1 MENITLEQI
10 LNCCGGQ
17 YFGKKEDLKKEVTGI
32 VTDSRK
38 VLPGNLFVP
47 LKGEKT
53 DGHNYIPHVLAAGA
67 LASLSEMELA
77 GNPGNYILVES
88 ALETMQKIAAFY
100 RNHLG
105 LKVVGVTG
113 SVGKTSTKEM
123 IASVLKERYKVH
135 KTAGNFNN
143 HIGLPLTIFGLKKEH
158 EVGVLEMGI
167 SDFGEM
173 HTLASMANPD
183 ICVITNIGLC
193 HLENLKTRD
202 GILKAKTECFYHMRE
217 NGTVILNGLD
227 DKLNTI
233 KEVNGAAPVFYGR
246 EGDCAYAADV
256 TDLGLLGIRIKL
268 HLNREVGE
276 VTIPIPGE
284 HNIYNALAA
293 ACVGHALGMKL
304 EEICR
309 GIESVETIGGR
320 NNLIHVKGLTIIDD
334 CYNANPVSME
344 DSIDVLSKAGG
355 RKIAVLGDMGELGKE
370 EKELHAQVGAYL
382 SKKNI
387 DYLFCTGEL
396 SREIAREARKN
407 PMCTVAH
414 FTSKEELIPALLQ
427 EVKEGDTILVKAS
440 HFMEYP
446 EIVLALKNGEVSY
459 GRNDT

>member
-10 LNCCGGQ
+10 LECCQGQ
-17 YFGKKEDLKKEVTGI
+17 YVGSREDLKREVTGI

-38 VLPGNLFVP
+38 IVPGNLFVP
-47 LKGEKT
+47 LRGEKT
-53 DGHNYIPHVLAAGA
+53 DGHRYISQVLAAGA
-67 LASLSEMELA
+67 LASLSEEELEEQ
-77 GNPGNYILVES
+77 PGNYILVES
-88 ALETMQKIAAFY
+88 ALEAMQKIAAFY
-100 RNHLG
+100 RNMLG
-105 LKVVGVTG
+105 LKVVGITG

-123 IASVLKERYKVH
+123 IAAVLSQHFRVH

-143 HIGLPLTIFGLKKEH
+143 HIGLPLTIFGLEKDH

-173 HTLASMANPD
+173 DVLSSIAYPD

-202 GILKAKTECFYHMRE
+202 GILKAKTECFHHMRE
-217 NGTVILNGLD
+217 PGKAILNGLD

-233 KEVNGAAPVFYGR
+233 KEVNGASPVFYGR
-246 EGDCAYAADV
+246 NGDAAYAAEIR
-256 TDLGLLGIRIKL
+256 DLGLMGIRINL
-268 HLNREVGE
+268 HLYGKVKE

-293 ACVGHALGMKL
+293 ACVGHELGMDI

-320 NNLIHVKGLTIIDD
+320 SNLIHVKGMTVIDD
-334 CYNANPVSME
+334 CYNANPVSMKA
-344 DSIDVLSKAGG
+344 SIDVLSKAAG
-355 RKIAVLGDMGELGKE
+355 RKIAVLGDMGELGRE
-370 EKELHAQVGAYL
+370 EKELHAQVGTYL
-382 SKKNI
+382 SEKNI
-387 DYLFCTGEL
+387 DILFCAGEL
-396 SREIAREARKN
+396 SAEIAREAEEN
-407 PMCTVAH
+407 PRCKVWH
-414 FTSKEELIPALLQ
+414 FSSKKDLIPVLLK

-446 EIVLALKNGEVSY
+446 EIVEALKK
-459 GRNDT
+459 

>member
-10 LNCCGGQ
+10 LECCQGQ
-17 YFGKKEDLKKEVTGI
+17 YFGSREDLKREVTGI

-38 VLPGNLFVP
+38 IVPGNLFVP

-53 DGHNYIPHVLAAGA
+53 DGHKYIPQVLEAGA
-67 LASLSEMELA
+67 LASLSENVLS

-88 ALETMQKIAAFY
+88 ALEAMQRIAAFY
-100 RNHLG
+100 RNYLG
-105 LKVVGVTG
+105 LKVVGITG

-173 HTLASMANPD
+173 HTLASMSNPD
-183 ICVITNIGLC
+183 ICVLTNIGLC

-202 GILKAKTECFYHMRE
+202 GILKAKTECFQHMRE
-217 NGTVILNGLD
+217 NGRVILNGLD

-233 KEVNGAAPVFYGR
+233 KEVKGSSPVFYGR
-246 EGDCAYAADV
+246 EGDAAYATDV
-256 TDLGLLGIRIKL
+256 TDLGLLGIRIHL
-268 HLNREVGE
+268 HLYGEVRE

-293 ACVGHALGMKL
+293 ACVGHELGMDI

-309 GIESVETIGGR
+309 GIQSVETIGGR
-320 NNLIHVKGLTIIDD
+320 SNLIQVKGMTLIDD
-334 CYNANPVSME
+334 CYNANPVSMKA
-344 DSIDVLSKAGG
+344 SIDVLSKAPG

-370 EKELHAQVGAYL
+370 EKELHAQVGTYL
-382 SKKNI
+382 SEKNI
-387 DYLFCTGEL
+387 DHLFCAGEL
-396 SREIAREARKN
+396 SREMAREAKGN
-407 PMCTVAH
+407 PRCTVEH
-414 FTSKEELIPALLQ
+414 FSSKEDLIPALLQ

-446 EIVLALKNGEVSY
+446 KIIEALRK
-459 GRNDT
+459 R

>member
-10 LNCCGGQ
+10 LECCQGQ
-17 YFGKKEDLKKEVTGI
+17 YFGSREDLKREVTGI

-38 VLPGNLFVP
+38 IVPGNIFVP

-53 DGHNYIPHVLAAGA
+53 DGHKYIPQVLEAGA
-67 LASLSEMELA
+67 LASLSENVLS

-88 ALETMQKIAAFY
+88 ALEAMQRIAAFY
-100 RNHLG
+100 RNYLG
-105 LKVVGVTG
+105 LKVVGITG

-173 HTLASMANPD
+173 HTLASMSNPD
-183 ICVITNIGLC
+183 ICVLTNIGLC

-202 GILKAKTECFYHMRE
+202 GILKAKTECFQHMRE
-217 NGTVILNGLD
+217 NGRVILNGLD

-233 KEVNGAAPVFYGR
+233 KEVKGSSPVFYGR
-246 EGDCAYAADV
+246 EGDAAYATDV
-256 TDLGLLGIRIKL
+256 TDLGLLGIRIHL
-268 HLNREVGE
+268 HLYGEVRE

-293 ACVGHALGMKL
+293 ACVGHELGMDI

-309 GIESVETIGGR
+309 GIQSVETIGGR
-320 NNLIHVKGLTIIDD
+320 SNLIQVKGMTLIDD
-334 CYNANPVSME
+334 CYNANPVSMKA
-344 DSIDVLSKAGG
+344 SIDVLSKAPG

-370 EKELHAQVGAYL
+370 EKELHAQVGTYL
-382 SKKNI
+382 SEKNI
-387 DYLFCTGEL
+387 DHLFCAGEL
-396 SREIAREARKN
+396 SREMAREAKGN
-407 PMCTVAH
+407 PRCTVEH
-414 FTSKEELIPALLQ
+414 FSSKEDLIPALLQ

-446 EIVLALKNGEVSY
+446 KIIEALRK
-459 GRNDT
+459 R

>member
-10 LNCCGGQ
+10 LECCQGQ
-17 YFGKKEDLKKEVTGI
+17 YFGSREDLKREVTGI

-38 VLPGNLFVP
+38 IVPGNLFVP

-53 DGHNYIPHVLAAGA
+53 DGHKYIPQVLEAGA
-67 LASLSEMELA
+67 LASLSENVLS

-88 ALETMQKIAAFY
+88 ALEAMQRIAAFY
-100 RNHLG
+100 RNYLG
-105 LKVVGVTG
+105 LKVVGITG

-173 HTLASMANPD
+173 HTLASMSNPD
-183 ICVITNIGLC
+183 ICVLTNIGLC

-202 GILKAKTECFYHMRE
+202 GILKAKTECFQHMRE
-217 NGTVILNGLD
+217 NGRVILNGLD

-233 KEVNGAAPVFYGR
+233 KEVKGSSPVFYGR
-246 EGDCAYAADV
+246 EGDAAYATDV
-256 TDLGLLGIRIKL
+256 TDLGLLGIRIHL
-268 HLNREVGE
+268 HLYGEVRE

-293 ACVGHALGMKL
+293 ACVGHELGMDI

-309 GIESVETIGGR
+309 GIQSVETIGGR
-320 NNLIHVKGLTIIDD
+320 SNLIQVKGMTLIDD
-334 CYNANPVSME
+334 CYNANTVSMKA
-344 DSIDVLSKAGG
+344 SIDVLSKAPG

-370 EKELHAQVGAYL
+370 EKELHAQMGTYL
-382 SKKNI
+382 SEKNI
-387 DYLFCTGEL
+387 DYLFCAGEL
-396 SREIAREARKN
+396 SREMAREAKGN
-407 PMCTVAH
+407 PRCTVEH
-414 FTSKEELIPALLQ
+414 FSSKEDLIPALLQ

-446 EIVLALKNGEVSY
+446 KIIEALRK
-459 GRNDT
+459 R

>member
-1 MENITLEQI
+1 MDNISLEQI
-10 LNCCGGQ
+10 LKCCEGQ

-38 VLPGNLFVP
+38 ILPGNLFVP

-53 DGHNYIPHVLAAGA
+53 DGHKYIAQVLAAGA
-67 LASLSEMELA
+67 LASLSETDLE

-88 ALETMQKIAAFY
+88 ALEAMQQIAAFY
-100 RNHLG
+100 RNDLG
-105 LKVVGVTG
+105 ITVVGITG

-143 HIGLPLTIFGLKKEH
+143 HIGLPLTIFDLKKEH
-158 EVGVLEMGI
+158 EVGILEMGI

-173 HTLASMANPD
+173 HTLASIANPD

-217 NGTVILNGLD
+217 NGKVILNGLD

-246 EGDCAYAADV
+246 EGDTAYAADV
-256 TDLGLLGIRIKL
+256 EDLGLLGIRIRL
-268 HLNREVGE
+268 HLNEEARE

-293 ACVGHALGMKL
+293 ACVGHVLGMEL

-309 GIESVETIGGR
+309 GIESVKTIGGR
-320 NNLIHVKGLTIIDD
+320 SNLIRVKGMTLIDD
-334 CYNANPVSME
+334 CYNANPVSMK
-344 DSIDVLSKAGG
+344 DSIDVLSKAEG
-355 RKIAVLGDMGELGKE
+355 RKIAVLGDMGELGEE

-382 SKKNI
+382 SEKNI
-387 DYLFCTGEL
+387 DYLFCAGEL
-396 SREIAREARKN
+396 SREIAGEAKKN
-407 PMCTVAH
+407 PKCAVAH
-414 FTSKEELIPALLQ
+414 FPSKEELIPALLQ
-427 EVKEGDTILVKAS
+427 EVKEGDTILIKAS

-446 EIVLALKNGEVSY
+446 KIVEALKM
-459 GRNDT
+459 

>member
-38 VLPGNLFVP
+38 ILPGNLFVP

-67 LASLSEMELA
+67 LASLSEMKLA

-105 LKVVGVTG
+105 LKVVGITG

-217 NGTVILNGLD
+217 NGIVILNGLD

-246 EGDCAYAADV
+246 VGDCAYAADV
-256 TDLGLLGIRIKL
+256 TDLGLLGIRINL
-268 HLNREVGE
+268 HLNGEVRE

-309 GIESVETIGGR
+309 GIERVETIGGR
-320 NNLIHVKGLTIIDD
+320 SNLIHVKGLTIIDD

-387 DYLFCTGEL
+387 DHLFCTGEL

-414 FTSKEELIPALLQ
+414 FASKEELIPALLQ

-446 EIVLALKNGEVSY
+446 EIVFALKNGEVSY

>member
-10 LNCCGGQ
+10 LECCQGQ
-17 YFGKKEDLKKEVTGI
+17 YFGSREDLKREVTGI

-38 VLPGNLFVP
+38 IVPGNLFVP

-53 DGHNYIPHVLAAGA
+53 DGHKYIPQVLEAGA
-67 LASLSEMELA
+67 LASLSENVLS

-88 ALETMQKIAAFY
+88 ALEAMQRIAAFY
-100 RNHLG
+100 RNYLG
-105 LKVVGVTG
+105 LKVVGITG

-173 HTLASMANPD
+173 HTLASMSNPD
-183 ICVITNIGLC
+183 ICVLTNIGLC

-202 GILKAKTECFYHMRE
+202 GILKAKTECFQHMRE
-217 NGTVILNGLD
+217 NGRVILNGLD

-233 KEVNGAAPVFYGR
+233 KEVKGSSPVFYGR
-246 EGDCAYAADV
+246 EGDAAYATDV
-256 TDLGLLGIRIKL
+256 TDLGLLGIRIHL
-268 HLNREVGE
+268 HLYGEVRE

-293 ACVGHALGMKL
+293 ACVGHELGMDI

-309 GIESVETIGGR
+309 GIQSVETIGGR
-320 NNLIHVKGLTIIDD
+320 SNLIQVKGMTLIDD
-334 CYNANPVSME
+334 CYNANPVSMKA
-344 DSIDVLSKAGG
+344 SIDVLSKAPG

-370 EKELHAQVGAYL
+370 EKELHAQVGTYL
-382 SKKNI
+382 SEKNI
-387 DYLFCTGEL
+387 DYLFCAGEL
-396 SREIAREARKN
+396 SREMAREAKGN
-407 PMCTVAH
+407 PRCTVEH
-414 FTSKEELIPALLQ
+414 FSSKEDLIPALLQ

-446 EIVLALKNGEVSY
+446 KIIEALRK
-459 GRNDT
+459 R

>member
-10 LNCCGGQ
+10 LECCQGQ
-17 YFGKKEDLKKEVTGI
+17 YFGSREDLKREVTGI

-38 VLPGNLFVP
+38 IVPGNLFVP

-53 DGHNYIPHVLAAGA
+53 DGHKYIPQVLEAGA
-67 LASLSEMELA
+67 LASLSENVLS

-88 ALETMQKIAAFY
+88 ALEAMQRIAAFY
-100 RNHLG
+100 RNYLG
-105 LKVVGVTG
+105 LKVVGITG

-173 HTLASMANPD
+173 HTLASMSNPD
-183 ICVITNIGLC
+183 ICVLTNIGLC

-202 GILKAKTECFYHMRE
+202 GILKAKTECFQHMRE
-217 NGTVILNGLD
+217 NGRVILNGLD

-233 KEVNGAAPVFYGR
+233 KEVKGSSPVFYGR
-246 EGDCAYAADV
+246 EGDAAYATDV
-256 TDLGLLGIRIKL
+256 TDLGLLGIRIHL
-268 HLNREVGE
+268 HLYGEVRE

-293 ACVGHALGMKL
+293 ACVGHELGMDI

-309 GIESVETIGGR
+309 GIQSVETIGGR
-320 NNLIHVKGLTIIDD
+320 SNLIQVKGMTLIDD
-334 CYNANPVSME
+334 CYNANPVSMKA
-344 DSIDVLSKAGG
+344 SIDVLSKAPG

-370 EKELHAQVGAYL
+370 EKELHAQVGTYL
-382 SKKNI
+382 SEKNI
-387 DYLFCTGEL
+387 DYLFCAGEL
-396 SREIAREARKN
+396 SREMAREAKGN
-407 PMCTVAH
+407 PRCTVEH
-414 FTSKEELIPALLQ
+414 FSSKEDLIPALLQ

-446 EIVLALKNGEVSY
+446 RIIEALRK
-459 GRNDT
+459 R

>member
-10 LNCCGGQ
+10 LECCQGQ
-17 YFGKKEDLKKEVTGI
+17 YFGSREDLKREVTGI

-38 VLPGNLFVP
+38 IVPGNLFVP

-53 DGHNYIPHVLAAGA
+53 DGHKYIPQVLEAGA
-67 LASLSEMELA
+67 LASLSENVLS

-88 ALETMQKIAAFY
+88 ALEAMQRIAAFY
-100 RNHLG
+100 RNYLG
-105 LKVVGVTG
+105 LKVVGITG

-173 HTLASMANPD
+173 HTLASMSNPD
-183 ICVITNIGLC
+183 ICVLTNIGLC

-202 GILKAKTECFYHMRE
+202 GILKAKTECFQHMRE
-217 NGTVILNGLD
+217 NGRVILNGLD

-233 KEVNGAAPVFYGR
+233 KEVKGSSPVFYGR
-246 EGDCAYAADV
+246 EGDAAYATDV
-256 TDLGLLGIRIKL
+256 SDLGLLGIRIHL
-268 HLNREVGE
+268 HLYGEVRE

-293 ACVGHALGMKL
+293 ACVGHELGMDI

-309 GIESVETIGGR
+309 GIQSVETIGGR
-320 NNLIHVKGLTIIDD
+320 SNLIQVKGMTLIDD
-334 CYNANPVSME
+334 CYNANPVSMKA
-344 DSIDVLSKAGG
+344 SIDVLSKAPG

-370 EKELHAQVGAYL
+370 EKELHAQVGTYL
-382 SKKNI
+382 SEKNI
-387 DYLFCTGEL
+387 DHLFCAGEL
-396 SREIAREARKN
+396 SREMAREAKGN
-407 PMCTVAH
+407 PRCTVEH
-414 FTSKEELIPALLQ
+414 FSSKEDLIPALLQ

-446 EIVLALKNGEVSY
+446 KIIEALRK
-459 GRNDT
+459 R

>member
-10 LNCCGGQ
+10 LKCCDGQ
-17 YFGKKEDLKKEVTGI
+17 YFGKKEDLKKDVTGI

-38 VLPGNLFVP
+38 ILPGNVFVP

-53 DGHNYIPHVLAAGA
+53 DGHNYIPQVLAAGA
-67 LASLSEMELA
+67 LASLSETELA

-88 ALETMQKIAAFY
+88 ALKAMQQIAAFY
-100 RNHLG
+100 RIDLG
-105 LKVVGVTG
+105 LKVVGITG

-143 HIGLPLTIFGLKKEH
+143 HIGLPLTIFDFKREH
-158 EVGVLEMGI
+158 EIGILEMGI

-173 HTLASMANPD
+173 HTLASIANPD

-202 GILKAKTECFYHMRE
+202 GILKAKTECFDHMRE
-217 NGTVILNGLD
+217 NGRVILNGLD

-246 EGDCAYAADV
+246 EKDTAYASDI
-256 TDLGLLGIRIKL
+256 TDLGLSGIRIRL
-268 HLNREVGE
+268 HLNGEARE

-293 ACVGHALGMKL
+293 ACVGHVLGMEL

-309 GIESVETIGGR
+309 GIENVETIGGR
-320 NNLIHVKGLTIIDD
+320 SNLIHVKGMTLIDD
-334 CYNANPVSME
+334 CYNANPVSMK
-344 DSIDVLSKAGG
+344 DSIDVLSKAAG
-355 RKIAVLGDMGELGKE
+355 RKIAVLGDMGELGEKE
-370 EKELHAQVGAYL
+370 NELHAQVGAYL
-382 SKKNI
+382 SEKNI
-387 DYLFCTGEL
+387 DCLFCAGEL
-396 SREIAREARKN
+396 SREIAREAKKN
-407 PMCTVAH
+407 PGCTVAH
-414 FTSKEELIPALLQ
+414 FSSKEELIPALLQ
-427 EVKEGDTILVKAS
+427 EIKEGDTILIKAS

-446 EIVLALKNGEVSY
+446 EIVEALK
-459 GRNDT
+459 R

>member
-217 NGTVILNGLD
+217 NGIVILNGLD

-320 NNLIHVKGLTIIDD
+320 SNLIHVKGLTIIDD

-396 SREIAREARKN
+396 SREIAREAQKN

-427 EVKEGDTILVKAS
+427 EVNEGDTILVKAS

>member
-1 MENITLEQI
+1 M
-10 LNCCGGQ
+10 
-17 YFGKKEDLKKEVTGI
+17 
-32 VTDSRK
+32 
-38 VLPGNLFVP
+38 PGNLFVP

-53 DGHNYIPHVLAAGA
+53 DGHKYIPQVLEAGA
-67 LASLSEMELA
+67 LASLSENVLS

-88 ALETMQKIAAFY
+88 ALEAMQRIAAFY
-100 RNHLG
+100 RNYLG
-105 LKVVGVTG
+105 LKVVGITG

-173 HTLASMANPD
+173 HTLASMSNPD
-183 ICVITNIGLC
+183 ICVLTNIGLC

-202 GILKAKTECFYHMRE
+202 GVLKAKTECFQHMRE
-217 NGTVILNGLD
+217 NGRVILNGLD

-233 KEVNGAAPVFYGR
+233 KEVKGSSPVFYGR
-246 EGDCAYAADV
+246 EGDAAYATDM
-256 TDLGLLGIRIKL
+256 TDLGLLGIRIHL
-268 HLNREVGE
+268 HLYGEVRE

-293 ACVGHALGMKL
+293 ACVGHELGMDI

-309 GIESVETIGGR
+309 GIQSVETIGGR
-320 NNLIHVKGLTIIDD
+320 SNLIQVKGMTLIDD
-334 CYNANPVSME
+334 CYNANPVSMKA
-344 DSIDVLSKAGG
+344 SIDVLSKAPG

-370 EKELHAQVGAYL
+370 EKELHAQVGTYL
-382 SKKNI
+382 SEKNI
-387 DYLFCTGEL
+387 DYLFCAGEL
-396 SREIAREARKN
+396 SREMAREAKGN
-407 PMCTVAH
+407 PRCTVEH
-414 FTSKEELIPALLQ
+414 FSSKEDLIPALLQ

-446 EIVLALKNGEVSY
+446 KIIEALRK
-459 GRNDT
+459 R

>member
-10 LNCCGGQ
+10 LECCQGQ
-17 YFGKKEDLKKEVTGI
+17 YFGSREDLKREVTGI

-38 VLPGNLFVP
+38 IVPGNLFVP

-53 DGHNYIPHVLAAGA
+53 DGHKYIPQVLEAGV
-67 LASLSEMELA
+67 LASLSENVLS

-88 ALETMQKIAAFY
+88 ALEAMQRIAAFY
-100 RNHLG
+100 RNYLG
-105 LKVVGVTG
+105 LKVVGITG

-173 HTLASMANPD
+173 HTLASMSNPD
-183 ICVITNIGLC
+183 ICVLTNIGLC

-202 GILKAKTECFYHMRE
+202 GILKAKTECFQHMRE
-217 NGTVILNGLD
+217 NGRVILNGLD

-233 KEVNGAAPVFYGR
+233 KEVKGSSPVFYGR
-246 EGDCAYAADV
+246 EGDAAYATDV
-256 TDLGLLGIRIKL
+256 TDLGLLGIRIHL
-268 HLNREVGE
+268 HLYGEVRE

-293 ACVGHALGMKL
+293 ACVGHELGMDI

-309 GIESVETIGGR
+309 GIQSVETIGGR
-320 NNLIHVKGLTIIDD
+320 SNLIQVKGMTLIDD
-334 CYNANPVSME
+334 CYNANPVSMKA
-344 DSIDVLSKAGG
+344 SIDVLSKAPG

-370 EKELHAQVGAYL
+370 EKELHAQMGTYL
-382 SKKNI
+382 SEKNI
-387 DYLFCTGEL
+387 DYLFCAGEL
-396 SREIAREARKN
+396 SREMAREAKGN
-407 PMCTVAH
+407 PRCTVEH
-414 FTSKEELIPALLQ
+414 FSSKEDLIPALLQ

-446 EIVLALKNGEVSY
+446 KIIEALRK
-459 GRNDT
+459 R

>member
-10 LNCCGGQ
+10 LKCCKGR

-38 VLPGNLFVP
+38 ILPGNLFVP

-53 DGHNYIPHVLAAGA
+53 DGHNYIPQVLAAGA
-67 LASLSEMELA
+67 LASLSEIDLA
-77 GNPGNYILVES
+77 ENPGNYILVES
-88 ALETMQKIAAFY
+88 ALEAMQRIAAFY
-100 RNHLG
+100 RNDLG
-105 LKVVGVTG
+105 TKIVGITG

-123 IASVLKERYKVH
+123 IASVLKERYNVH

-143 HIGLPLTIFGLKKEH
+143 HIGLPLTIFDLKKEH

-173 HTLASMANPD
+173 HTLASIANPD

-202 GILKAKTECFYHMRE
+202 GILKAKTECFYHMKE
-217 NGTVILNGLD
+217 NGRVILNGLD
-227 DKLNTI
+227 DKLNAI

-246 EGDCAYAADV
+246 EGDTAYASDAA
-256 TDLGLLGIRIKL
+256 DLGLSGVRIRL
-268 HLNREVGE
+268 HLNGETRE

-293 ACVGHALGMKL
+293 ACVGHVLGMKL

-309 GIESVETIGGR
+309 GIENVETVEGR
-320 NNLIHVKGLTIIDD
+320 SNLIHVKGMTLIDD
-334 CYNANPVSME
+334 CYNANPVSMK
-344 DSIDVLSKAGG
+344 DSIDILSKAGG
-355 RKIAVLGDMGELGKE
+355 RKIAVLGDMGELGKD

-382 SKKNI
+382 AEKRI
-387 DYLFCTGEL
+387 DYLFCAGEL
-396 SREIAREARKN
+396 SREIAREAKKN
-407 PMCTVAH
+407 PQCTITH
-414 FTSKEELIPALLQ
+414 FSSKEELIPALLK

-446 EIVLALKNGEVSY
+446 KIIEALK
-459 GRNDT
+459 R

>member
-1 MENITLEQI
+1 MDNITLEQI
-10 LNCCGGQ
+10 LQCCGGQ

-38 VLPGNLFVP
+38 ILPGNLFVP

-53 DGHNYIPHVLAAGA
+53 DGHNYIPQVLAAGA

-88 ALETMQKIAAFY
+88 ALEAMQRIAAFY
-100 RNHLG
+100 RNDLG
-105 LKVVGVTG
+105 IKVVGITG

-123 IASVLKERYKVH
+123 IAAVLKERYKVH
-135 KTAGNFNN
+135 KTEGNFNN
-143 HIGLPLTIFGLKKEH
+143 HIGLPLTIFGLKQEH

-193 HLENLKTRD
+193 HLDNLKTRD
-202 GILKAKTECFYHMRE
+202 GILKAKTECFSHMKE
-217 NGTVILNGLD
+217 NGRVILNGLD

-233 KEVNGAAPVFYGR
+233 TEVNGAAPVFYGR
-246 EGDCAYAADV
+246 EGDCAYAAEV

-268 HLNREVGE
+268 HLNGETREVM
-276 VTIPIPGE
+276 IPIPGE

-293 ACVGHALGMKL
+293 ACVGHVLGMEL

-309 GIESVETIGGR
+309 GIESVETVSGR
-320 NNLIHVKGLTIIDD
+320 SNLIRVKGMTLIDD
-334 CYNANPVSME
+334 CYNANPVSMKA
-344 DSIDVLSKAGG
+344 SIDVLSKAGG
-355 RKIAVLGDMGELGKE
+355 RKIAVLGDMGELGKD

-382 SKKNI
+382 AGKNI
-387 DYLFCTGEL
+387 DYLFCSGEL
-396 SREIAREARKN
+396 SREIAREAEKN
-407 PMCTVAH
+407 SGCAVAY
-414 FTSKEELIPALLQ
+414 FSSKEELIPALLQ
-427 EVKEGDTILVKAS
+427 EVKEGDTILIKAS

-446 EIVLALKNGEVSY
+446 IIIEALKRQPPASEAVL
-459 GRNDT
+459 

>member
-1 MENITLEQI
+1 MQNITLEQI
-10 LNCCGGQ
+10 LKYCGGQ

-38 VLPGNLFVP
+38 ILPGNLFVP

-53 DGHNYIPHVLAAGA
+53 DGHNYIPQVLAAGA
-67 LASLSEMELA
+67 LASLSEMKLA
-77 GNPGNYILVES
+77 ENPGNYIFVES
-88 ALETMQKIAAFY
+88 ALEAMQRTAAFY
-100 RNHLG
+100 RNDLG

-135 KTAGNFNN
+135 KTEGNFNN
-143 HIGLPLTIFGLKKEH
+143 HIGLPLTIFGLKREH

-173 HTLASMANPD
+173 HTLASMAVPD

-193 HLENLKTRD
+193 HLENLKTRN
-202 GILKAKTECFYHMRE
+202 GILKAKTECFSHMKE
-217 NGTVILNGLD
+217 NGRVILNGLD

>member
-10 LNCCGGQ
+10 LECCQGQ
-17 YFGKKEDLKKEVTGI
+17 YFGSREDLKREVTGI

-38 VLPGNLFVP
+38 IVPGNLFVP

-53 DGHNYIPHVLAAGA
+53 DGHKYIPQVLEAGA
-67 LASLSEMELA
+67 LASLSENVLS

-88 ALETMQKIAAFY
+88 ALEAMQRIAAFY
-100 RNHLG
+100 RNYLG
-105 LKVVGVTG
+105 LKVVGITG

-173 HTLASMANPD
+173 HTLASMSNPD
-183 ICVITNIGLC
+183 ICVLTNIGLC

-202 GILKAKTECFYHMRE
+202 GILKAKTECFQHMRE
-217 NGTVILNGLD
+217 NGRVILNGLD

-233 KEVNGAAPVFYGR
+233 KEVKGSSPVFYGR
-246 EGDCAYAADV
+246 EGDAAYATDM
-256 TDLGLLGIRIKL
+256 TDLGLLGIRIHL
-268 HLNREVGE
+268 HLYGEVRE

-293 ACVGHALGMKL
+293 ACVGHELGMDI

-309 GIESVETIGGR
+309 GIQSVETIGGR
-320 NNLIHVKGLTIIDD
+320 SNLIQVKGMTLIDD
-334 CYNANPVSME
+334 CYNANPVSMKA
-344 DSIDVLSKAGG
+344 SIDVLSKAPG

-370 EKELHAQVGAYL
+370 EKELHAQMGTYL
-382 SKKNI
+382 SEKNI
-387 DYLFCTGEL
+387 DYLFCAGEL
-396 SREIAREARKN
+396 SREMAREAKGN
-407 PMCTVAH
+407 PRCTVEH
-414 FTSKEELIPALLQ
+414 FSSKEDLIPALLQ

-446 EIVLALKNGEVSY
+446 KIIEALRK
-459 GRNDT
+459 R

>member
-10 LNCCGGQ
+10 LECCQGQ
-17 YFGKKEDLKKEVTGI
+17 YFGSREDLKREVTGI

-38 VLPGNLFVP
+38 IVPGNLFVP

-53 DGHNYIPHVLAAGA
+53 DGHKYIPQVLEAGA
-67 LASLSEMELA
+67 LASLSENVLS

-88 ALETMQKIAAFY
+88 ALEAMQRIAAFY
-100 RNHLG
+100 RNYLG
-105 LKVVGVTG
+105 LKVVGITG

-173 HTLASMANPD
+173 HTLASMSNPD
-183 ICVITNIGLC
+183 ICVLTNIGLC

-202 GILKAKTECFYHMRE
+202 GILKAKTECFQHMME
-217 NGTVILNGLD
+217 NGRVILNGLD

-233 KEVNGAAPVFYGR
+233 KEVKGSSPVFYGR
-246 EGDCAYAADV
+246 EGDAAYATDV
-256 TDLGLLGIRIKL
+256 TDLGLLGIRIHL
-268 HLNREVGE
+268 HLYGEVRE

-293 ACVGHALGMKL
+293 ACVGHELGMDI

-309 GIESVETIGGR
+309 GIQSVETIGGR
-320 NNLIHVKGLTIIDD
+320 SNLIQVKGMTLIDD
-334 CYNANPVSME
+334 CYNANPVSMKA
-344 DSIDVLSKAGG
+344 SIDVLSKAPG

-370 EKELHAQVGAYL
+370 EKELHAQMGTYL
-382 SKKNI
+382 SEKNI
-387 DYLFCTGEL
+387 DYLFCAGEL
-396 SREIAREARKN
+396 SREMAREAKGN
-407 PMCTVAH
+407 PRCTVEH
-414 FTSKEELIPALLQ
+414 FSSKEDLIPALLQ

-446 EIVLALKNGEVSY
+446 KIIEALRK
-459 GRNDT
+459 R

>member
-10 LNCCGGQ
+10 LKSCGGQ

-38 VLPGNLFVP
+38 ILPGNLFVP
-47 LKGEKT
+47 LKGENN
-53 DGHNYIPHVLAAGA
+53 DGHDYISQVFAAGA

-77 GNPGNYILVES
+77 ENPGNYILVDS
-88 ALETMQKIAAFY
+88 ALEAMQRIAAFY
-100 RNHLG
+100 RNDLG
-105 LKVVGVTG
+105 IKVVGITG

-123 IASVLKERYKVH
+123 ITSVLKERYKVH

-143 HIGLPLTIFGLKKEH
+143 HIGLPLTIFDLKREH

-173 HTLASMANPD
+173 HTLASIANPD

-217 NGTVILNGLD
+217 NGRVILNGLD

-246 EGDCAYAADV
+246 EGDTAYASDV
-256 TDLGLLGIRIKL
+256 TDLGLSGIRIRL
-268 HLNREVGE
+268 HLNGEVRE

-293 ACVGHALGMKL
+293 ACVGHALGMEL

-320 NNLIHVKGLTIIDD
+320 SNLIHVKDMTLIDD
-334 CYNANPVSME
+334 CYNANPVSMK
-344 DSIDVLSKAGG
+344 DSLDVLSKAEG
-355 RKIAVLGDMGELGKE
+355 RKIAVLGDMGELGDA

-382 SKKNI
+382 SGKNI
-387 DYLFCTGEL
+387 DYLFCAGEL
-396 SREIAREARKN
+396 SREIAREAKKN

-414 FTSKEELIPALLQ
+414 FSSKEELIPALLQ
-427 EVKEGDTILVKAS
+427 EVKEGDTILIKAS
-440 HFMEYP
+440 HFMEFP
-446 EIVLALKNGEVSY
+446 KIVEALK
-459 GRNDT
+459 R

>member
-10 LNCCGGQ
+10 LECCQGQ
-17 YFGKKEDLKKEVTGI
+17 YFGSREDLKREVTGI

-38 VLPGNLFVP
+38 IVPGNLFVP

-53 DGHNYIPHVLAAGA
+53 DGHKYIPQVLEAGA
-67 LASLSEMELA
+67 LASLSENVLS

-88 ALETMQKIAAFY
+88 ALEAMQRIAAFY
-100 RNHLG
+100 RNYLG
-105 LKVVGVTG
+105 LKVVGITG

-173 HTLASMANPD
+173 HTLASMSNPD
-183 ICVITNIGLC
+183 ICVLTNIGLC

-202 GILKAKTECFYHMRE
+202 GILKAKTECFQHMRE
-217 NGTVILNGLD
+217 NGRVILNGLD

-233 KEVNGAAPVFYGR
+233 KEVKGSSPVFYGR
-246 EGDCAYAADV
+246 EGDAAYATDV
-256 TDLGLLGIRIKL
+256 TDLGLLGIRIHL
-268 HLNREVGE
+268 HLYGEVRE

-293 ACVGHALGMKL
+293 ACVGHELGMDI

-309 GIESVETIGGR
+309 GIQSVETIGGR
-320 NNLIHVKGLTIIDD
+320 SNLIQVKGMTLIDD
-334 CYNANPVSME
+334 CYNANPVSMKA
-344 DSIDVLSKAGG
+344 SIDVLSKAPG

-370 EKELHAQVGAYL
+370 EKELHAQMGTYL
-382 SKKNI
+382 SEKNI
-387 DYLFCTGEL
+387 DYLFCAGEL
-396 SREIAREARKN
+396 SREMAREAKGN
-407 PMCTVAH
+407 PRCTVEH
-414 FTSKEELIPALLQ
+414 FSSKEDLIPALLQ

-446 EIVLALKNGEVSY
+446 KIIEALRK
-459 GRNDT
+459 R

>member
-10 LNCCGGQ
+10 LECCQGQ
-17 YFGKKEDLKKEVTGI
+17 YFGSREDLKREVTGI

-38 VLPGNLFVP
+38 IVPGNLFVP

-53 DGHNYIPHVLAAGA
+53 DGHKYIPQVLEAGA
-67 LASLSEMELA
+67 LASLSENVLS

-88 ALETMQKIAAFY
+88 ALEAMQRIAAFY
-100 RNHLG
+100 RNYLG
-105 LKVVGVTG
+105 LKVVGITG

-167 SDFGEM
+167 SDFGEI
-173 HTLASMANPD
+173 HTLASMSNPD
-183 ICVITNIGLC
+183 ICVLTNIGLC

-202 GILKAKTECFYHMRE
+202 GILKAKTECFQHMRE
-217 NGTVILNGLD
+217 NGRVILNGLD

-233 KEVNGAAPVFYGR
+233 KEVKGSSPVFYGR
-246 EGDCAYAADV
+246 EGDAAYATDV
-256 TDLGLLGIRIKL
+256 TDLGLLGIRIHL
-268 HLNREVGE
+268 HLYGEVRE

-293 ACVGHALGMKL
+293 ACVGHELGMDI

-309 GIESVETIGGR
+309 GIQSVETIGGR
-320 NNLIHVKGLTIIDD
+320 SNLIQVKGMTLIDD
-334 CYNANPVSME
+334 CYNANPVSMKA
-344 DSIDVLSKAGG
+344 SIDVLSKAPG

-370 EKELHAQVGAYL
+370 EKELHAQMGTYL
-382 SKKNI
+382 SEKNI
-387 DYLFCTGEL
+387 DYLFCAGEL
-396 SREIAREARKN
+396 SREMAREAKGN
-407 PMCTVAH
+407 PRCTVEH
-414 FTSKEELIPALLQ
+414 FSSKEDLIPALLQ

-446 EIVLALKNGEVSY
+446 KIIEALRK
-459 GRNDT
+459 R

>member
-10 LNCCGGQ
+10 LECCQGQ
-17 YFGKKEDLKKEVTGI
+17 YFGSREDLKREVTGI

-38 VLPGNLFVP
+38 IVPGNLFVP

-53 DGHNYIPHVLAAGA
+53 DGHKYIPQVLEAGA
-67 LASLSEMELA
+67 LASLSENVLS

-88 ALETMQKIAAFY
+88 ALEAMQRIAAFY
-100 RNHLG
+100 RNYLG
-105 LKVVGVTG
+105 LKVVGITG

-173 HTLASMANPD
+173 HTLASMSNPD
-183 ICVITNIGLC
+183 ICVLTNIGLC

-202 GILKAKTECFYHMRE
+202 GILKAKTECFQHMRE
-217 NGTVILNGLD
+217 NGRVILNGLD

-233 KEVNGAAPVFYGR
+233 KEVKGSSPVFYGR
-246 EGDCAYAADV
+246 EGDAAYATDV
-256 TDLGLLGIRIKL
+256 TDLGLLGIRIHL
-268 HLNREVGE
+268 HLYGEVRE

-293 ACVGHALGMKL
+293 ACEGHEIGMDI

-309 GIESVETIGGR
+309 GIQSVETIGGR
-320 NNLIHVKGLTIIDD
+320 SNLIQVKGMTLIDD
-334 CYNANPVSME
+334 CYNANPVSMKA
-344 DSIDVLSKAGG
+344 SIDVLSKAPG

-370 EKELHAQVGAYL
+370 EKELHAQVGTYL
-382 SKKNI
+382 SEKNI
-387 DYLFCTGEL
+387 DYLFCAGEL
-396 SREIAREARKN
+396 SREMAREAKGN
-407 PMCTVAH
+407 PRCTVEH
-414 FTSKEELIPALLQ
+414 FSSKEDLIPALLQ

-446 EIVLALKNGEVSY
+446 KIIEALRK
-459 GRNDT
+459 R

>member
-1 MENITLEQI
+1 MENITLVQI
-10 LNCCGGQ
+10 LECCQGQ
-17 YFGKKEDLKKEVTGI
+17 YFGSREDLKREVTGI

-38 VLPGNLFVP
+38 IVPGNLFVP

-53 DGHNYIPHVLAAGA
+53 DGHKYIPQVLEAGA
-67 LASLSEMELA
+67 LASLSENVLS

-88 ALETMQKIAAFY
+88 ALEAMQRIAAFY
-100 RNHLG
+100 RNYLG
-105 LKVVGVTG
+105 LKVVGITG

-173 HTLASMANPD
+173 HTLASMSNPD
-183 ICVITNIGLC
+183 ICVLTNIGLC

-202 GILKAKTECFYHMRE
+202 GILKAKTECFQHMRE
-217 NGTVILNGLD
+217 NGRVILNGLD

-233 KEVNGAAPVFYGR
+233 KEVKGSSPVFYGR
-246 EGDCAYAADV
+246 EGDAAYATDV
-256 TDLGLLGIRIKL
+256 TDLGLLGIRIHL
-268 HLNREVGE
+268 HLYGEVRE

-293 ACVGHALGMKL
+293 ACVGHELGMDI

-309 GIESVETIGGR
+309 GIQSVETIGGR
-320 NNLIHVKGLTIIDD
+320 SNLIQVKGMTLIDD
-334 CYNANPVSME
+334 CYNANPVSMKA
-344 DSIDVLSKAGG
+344 SIDVLSKAPG

-370 EKELHAQVGAYL
+370 EKELHAQVGTYL
-382 SKKNI
+382 SEKNI
-387 DYLFCTGEL
+387 DHLFCAGEL
-396 SREIAREARKN
+396 SREMAREAKGN
-407 PMCTVAH
+407 PRCTVEH
-414 FTSKEELIPALLQ
+414 FSSKEDLIPALLQ

-446 EIVLALKNGEVSY
+446 KIIEALRK
-459 GRNDT
+459 R

>member
-10 LNCCGGQ
+10 LECCQGQ
-17 YFGKKEDLKKEVTGI
+17 YFGSREDLKREVTGI

-38 VLPGNLFVP
+38 IVPGNLFVP

-53 DGHNYIPHVLAAGA
+53 DGHKYIPQVLEAGA
-67 LASLSEMELA
+67 LASLSENVLS

-88 ALETMQKIAAFY
+88 ALEAMQRIAAFY
-100 RNHLG
+100 RNYLG
-105 LKVVGVTG
+105 LKVVGITG

-173 HTLASMANPD
+173 HTLASMSNPD
-183 ICVITNIGLC
+183 ICVLTNIGLC

-202 GILKAKTECFYHMRE
+202 GILKAKTECFQHLRE
-217 NGTVILNGLD
+217 NGRVILNGLD

-233 KEVNGAAPVFYGR
+233 KEVKGSSPVFYGR
-246 EGDCAYAADV
+246 EGDAAYATDV
-256 TDLGLLGIRIKL
+256 TDLGLLGIRIHL
-268 HLNREVGE
+268 HLYGEVRE

-293 ACVGHALGMKL
+293 ACVGHELGMDI

-309 GIESVETIGGR
+309 GIQSVETIGGR
-320 NNLIHVKGLTIIDD
+320 SNLIQVKGMTLIDD
-334 CYNANPVSME
+334 CYNANPVSMKA
-344 DSIDVLSKAGG
+344 SIDVLSKAPG

-370 EKELHAQVGAYL
+370 EKELHAQMGTYL
-382 SKKNI
+382 SEKNI
-387 DYLFCTGEL
+387 DYLFCAGEL
-396 SREIAREARKN
+396 SREMAREAKGN
-407 PMCTVAH
+407 PRCTVEH
-414 FTSKEELIPALLQ
+414 FSSKEDLIPALLQ

-446 EIVLALKNGEVSY
+446 KIIEALRK
-459 GRNDT
+459 R

>member
-10 LNCCGGQ
+10 LECCQGQ
-17 YFGKKEDLKKEVTGI
+17 YFGSREDLKREVTGI

-38 VLPGNLFVP
+38 IVPGNLFVP

-53 DGHNYIPHVLAAGA
+53 DGHKYIPQVLEAGA
-67 LASLSEMELA
+67 LASLSENVLS

-88 ALETMQKIAAFY
+88 ALEAMQRIAAFY
-100 RNHLG
+100 RNYLG
-105 LKVVGVTG
+105 LKVVGITG

-173 HTLASMANPD
+173 HTLASMSNPD
-183 ICVITNIGLC
+183 ICVLTNLGLC

-202 GILKAKTECFYHMRE
+202 GILKAKTECFQHMRE
-217 NGTVILNGLD
+217 NGRVILNGLD

-233 KEVNGAAPVFYGR
+233 KEVKGSSPVFYGR
-246 EGDCAYAADV
+246 EGDAAYATDV
-256 TDLGLLGIRIKL
+256 TDLGLLGIRIHL
-268 HLNREVGE
+268 HLYGEVRE

-293 ACVGHALGMKL
+293 ACVGHELGMDI

-309 GIESVETIGGR
+309 GIQSVETIGGR
-320 NNLIHVKGLTIIDD
+320 SNLIQVKGMTLIDD
-334 CYNANPVSME
+334 CYNANPVSMKA
-344 DSIDVLSKAGG
+344 SIDVLSKAPG

-370 EKELHAQVGAYL
+370 EKELHAQVGTYL
-382 SKKNI
+382 SEKNI
-387 DYLFCTGEL
+387 DYLFCAGEL
-396 SREIAREARKN
+396 SREMAREAKGN
-407 PMCTVAH
+407 PRCTVEH
-414 FTSKEELIPALLQ
+414 FSSKEDLIPALLQ

-446 EIVLALKNGEVSY
+446 KIIEALRK
-459 GRNDT
+459 R

>member
-10 LNCCGGQ
+10 LKYCGGQ

-38 VLPGNLFVP
+38 VLPDNLFVP

-53 DGHNYIPHVLAAGA
+53 DGHNYIPQVLAAGA
-67 LASLSEMELA
+67 LASLSEIELA

-88 ALETMQKIAAFY
+88 ALAAMQKIAAFY
-100 RNHLG
+100 RNDLD
-105 LKVVGVTG
+105 LKVVGITG

-135 KTAGNFNN
+135 KTEGNFNN
-143 HIGLPLTIFGLKKEH
+143 HIGLPLTIFGLNREH

-202 GILKAKTECFYHMRE
+202 GILKAKTECFSHMKE
-217 NGTVILNGLD
+217 NGRVILNGLD

-233 KEVNGAAPVFYGR
+233 KEVNGTAPIFYGR
-246 EGDCAYAADV
+246 EGDSAYAADV
-256 TDLGLLGIRIKL
+256 TDLGLLGTRIQL
-268 HLNREVGE
+268 HLNGDVRE

-284 HNIYNALAA
+284 HNVYNALAA
-293 ACVGHALGMKL
+293 ACVGHALGM
-304 EEICR
+304 EIGEICR

-320 NNLIHVKGLTIIDD
+320 SNLIHVKGMTLIDD
-334 CYNANPVSME
+334 CYNANPVSMKA
-344 DSIDVLSKAGG
+344 SIDMLSKANG
-355 RKIAVLGDMGELGKE
+355 RKIAVLGDMGELGAE

-387 DYLFCTGEL
+387 DYLFCAGEL
-396 SREIAREARKN
+396 SREIARAAKEN
-407 PMCTVAH
+407 PRCTVEH
-414 FTSKEELIPALLQ
+414 FSSKEELIAALLR
-427 EVKEGDTILVKAS
+427 EVKAGDTILVKAS
-440 HFMEYP
+440 HFMEYFK
-446 EIVLALKNGEVSY
+446 IVEALKI
-459 GRNDT
+459 

>member
-10 LNCCGGQ
+10 LECCQGQ
-17 YFGKKEDLKKEVTGI
+17 YFGSREDLKREVTGI

-38 VLPGNLFVP
+38 IVPGNLFVP

-53 DGHNYIPHVLAAGA
+53 DGHKYIPQVLEAGA
-67 LASLSEMELA
+67 LASLSENVLS

-88 ALETMQKIAAFY
+88 ALEAMQRIAAFY
-100 RNHLG
+100 RNYLG
-105 LKVVGVTG
+105 LKVVGITG

-173 HTLASMANPD
+173 HTLASMSNPD
-183 ICVITNIGLC
+183 ICVLTNIGLC

-202 GILKAKTECFYHMRE
+202 GILKAKTECFQHMRE
-217 NGTVILNGLD
+217 NGRIILNGLD

-233 KEVNGAAPVFYGR
+233 KEVKGSSPVFYGR
-246 EGDCAYAADV
+246 EGDAAYATDM
-256 TDLGLLGIRIKL
+256 TDLGLLGIRIHL
-268 HLNREVGE
+268 HLYGEVRE

-293 ACVGHALGMKL
+293 ACVGHELGMDI

-309 GIESVETIGGR
+309 GIQSVETIGGR
-320 NNLIHVKGLTIIDD
+320 SNLIQVKGMTLIDD
-334 CYNANPVSME
+334 CYNANPVSMKA
-344 DSIDVLSKAGG
+344 SIDVLSKAPG

-370 EKELHAQVGAYL
+370 EKELHAQMGTYL
-382 SKKNI
+382 SEKNI
-387 DYLFCTGEL
+387 DYLFCAGEL
-396 SREIAREARKN
+396 SREMAREAKGN
-407 PMCTVAH
+407 PRCTVEH
-414 FTSKEELIPALLQ
+414 FSSKEDLIPALLQ

-446 EIVLALKNGEVSY
+446 KIIEALRK
-459 GRNDT
+459 R

>member
-1 MENITLEQI
+1 MDNITLEQI
-10 LNCCGGQ
+10 LKCCKGQ

-38 VLPGNLFVP
+38 ILPGNLFVP

-53 DGHNYIPHVLAAGA
+53 DGHNYIPQVLAAGA
-67 LASLSEMELA
+67 LASLSEMKLA
-77 GNPGNYILVES
+77 ENPGNYIFVES
-88 ALETMQKIAAFY
+88 ALEAMQRTAAFY
-100 RNHLG
+100 RNDLG

-135 KTAGNFNN
+135 KTEGNFNN
-143 HIGLPLTIFGLKKEH
+143 HIGLPLTIFGLKREH

-173 HTLASMANPD
+173 HTLASMAVPD

-193 HLENLKTRD
+193 HLENLKTRN
-202 GILKAKTECFYHMRE
+202 GILKAKTECFSHMKE
-217 NGTVILNGLD
+217 NGRVILNGLD

-246 EGDCAYAADV
+246 EGDCAYASDV
-256 TDLGLLGIRIKL
+256 TDLGLAGTRIQL
-268 HLNREVGE
+268 HLNGEVRE

-284 HNIYNALAA
+284 HNVYNALAA
-293 ACVGHALGMKL
+293 ACVGHALGMEL
-304 EEICR
+304 REICR
-309 GIESVETIGGR
+309 GIERVETIGGR
-320 NNLIHVKGLTIIDD
+320 SNLIHVKGMTLIDD
-334 CYNANPVSME
+334 CYNANPVSMKA
-344 DSIDVLSKAGG
+344 SIDVLSKSGG

-382 SKKNI
+382 SGKNI
-387 DYLFCTGEL
+387 DYLFCSGEL
-396 SREIAREARKN
+396 SREIAREVKKN
-407 PMCTVAH
+407 SKCAVAH
-414 FTSKEELIPALLQ
+414 FSSKEELIPALLQ
-427 EVKEGDTILVKAS
+427 EVKEGDTILIKAS

-446 EIVLALKNGEVSY
+446 KIIEALKRQPPASEAAL
-459 GRNDT
+459 